1 MGAGRSGLP
10 GQHQQLASMV
20 VEQETKPEREPVQT
34 PAQRLMAET
43 VGGQISE

>member
-20 VEQETKPEREPVQT
+20 VEQETRQEEDPVQT
-34 PAQRLMAET
+34 RALSLVAEI
-43 VGGQISE
+43 VEEKVSE